1 MCLWARALDIGVP
14 PPDLS
19 LNRLS
24 LAVALLFGDFQAP
37 QVACARAAPG
47 VNLGKS
53 ALTIGISASAS
64 FTPRE
69 GSGRARIYAMRGFP
83 EPHDERPV
91 FIGVGDVWD
100 RFHEIR
106 RISARICEHPLQ

>member
-1 MCLWARALDIGVP
+1 MHILGEAATVITARSIAILV
-14 PPDLS
+14 
-19 LNRLS
+19 
-24 LAVALLFGDFQAP
+24 GDFQDPKA
-37 QVACARAAPG
+37 ACARAVPG

-53 ALTIGISASAS
+53 ALTIGISASVS
-64 FTPRE
+64 CTPRE
-69 GSGRARIYAMRGFP
+69 GSGRARIYAMRSFP

-91 FIGVGDVWD
+91 FIGVRDVWN